1 MTGGA
6 RDGVRDDGPLPYL
19 FTVLAFTTGMID
31 ATSFLTLGHVF
42 VAAMTGNIIILG
54 LGLAGL
60 GTALSSAL
68 SLLSF
73 AVGAGCGGHAVLPR
87 FAHRHR
93 GLLLAAGV
101 AVQAVLVCG
110 AAALASR
117 YGLADP
123 WARRLV
129 IVTLAFSLGWEYA
142 IVRGL
147 KVPDLN
153 TTVVTTTLTSLFSE
167 SVAPGSQRR
176 RLVSICA
183 LLAGALVSGLLHRA
197 LFALA
202 PLWTAALVLAGC
214 AVVAYAAA
222 RRPGAER
229 WR

>member
-6 RDGVRDDGPLPYL
+6 RDGVRGDGPLPYL
-19 FTVLAFTTGMID
+19 FTALAFTTGMID

-73 AVGAGCGGHAVLPR
+73 AAGAGCGGHVVLPR
-87 FAHRHR
+87 LAHRHR
-93 GLLLAAGV
+93 GLLLAAGT

-110 AAALASR
+110 AAVLASR
-117 YGLADP
+117 YGLAGP
-123 WARRLV
+123 GVRRPV
-129 IVTLAFSLGWEYA
+129 IAILAFSLGWGYA
-142 IVRGL
+142 IVRRL
-147 KVPDLN
+147 NVPGLN
-153 TTVVTTTLTSLFSE
+153 TTVVTTTLTSLFAE
-167 SVAPGSQRR
+167 SVVPGGLDR
-176 RLVSICA
+176 RLISICA
-183 LLAGALVSGLLHRA
+183 LLAGALSSGLLHRA
-197 LFALA
+197 LGPPA
-202 PLWTAALVLAGC
+202 PLWTAVLVLTGC
-214 AVVAYAAA
+214 TVTAYAAT